1 MRIGIEGQ
9 RLFRKEKHGM
19 DIVAMEIIKNL
30 QLIDSVNEYYIF
42 VKDGEDDAWFEPTK
56 NFHIIR
62 TKKKQYHI
70 WEQLSLPKEVHKYKI
85 DVLHCTSNTAPMF
98 VDAPL
103 VLTLHDIIYLENFK
117 FISYQSTF
125 YQLIGNFY
133 RRWVVPRILK
143 TSKKII
149 TVSNSEKSTIIQK
162 YPQLDGKLEVVYN
175 SYGES
180 FDYHNPEINRAVKV
194 KYHLPDKYLFC
205 LGNTSPKKNLSNILK
220 AYYRYLDR
228 NEEKLPLV
236 LADHSPGDLF
246 LFLNS
251 ANTKYK
257 PYIRF
262 IGYVSNDEIPS
273 IYKNSELFLYPSI
286 RESFG
291 IPILEGM
298 KMGTPVITSNI
309 SCMPEIAGKSA
320 YFVDPFDVES
330 ITKGIEVLLT
340 NSRVKTAIVE
350 RGLQRVKNFSWEKSA
365 RQTLEIYEQVYK
377 DSQQNK
383 KHFSL
388 NLGRKK
394 IEELLH

>member
-30 QLIDSVNEYYIF
+30 QLIDSENQYFIF
-42 VKDGEDDAWFEPTK
+42 VKDGDDDNWFEPTK
-56 NFHIIR
+56 NFNIIR

-70 WEQLSLPKEVHKYKI
+70 WEQFILPKEVHKYKI

-117 FISYQSTF
+117 FISYKASF

-143 TSKKII
+143 KSKIII
-149 TVSNSEKSTIIQK
+149 TVSNTEKSTIVQK
-162 YPQLDGKLEVVYN
+162 YPELSDKLRVIYN
-175 SYGES
+175 SYGEC
-180 FDYHNPEINRAVKV
+180 FDHYSPEKDLAIKK
-194 KYHLPDKYLFC
+194 KYQLPEKYLFC

-220 AYYRYLDR
+220 AYYLYLDR
-228 NEEKLPLV
+228 NEEKIPLV

-251 ANTKYK
+251 SNAKYK
-257 PYIRF
+257 HLIRF
-262 IGYVSNDEIPS
+262 IGYVGNDEIPS

-298 KMGTPVITSNI
+298 KMATPVITSNI
-309 SCMPEIAGKSA
+309 SCMPEIAGRSA

-330 ITKGIEVLLT
+330 IAKGIEVLLK
-340 NSRVKTAIVE
+340 NPRVKNAIVE

-365 RQTLEIYEQVYK
+365 RQTLDIYEEVYK
-377 DSQQNK
+377 ENQNK
-383 KHFSL
+383 KKYFSL
-388 NLGRKK
+388 G
-394 IEELLH
+394 

>member
-1 MRIGIEGQ
+1 
-9 RLFRKEKHGM
+9 
-19 DIVAMEIIKNL
+19 
-30 QLIDSVNEYYIF
+30 
-42 VKDGEDDAWFEPTK
+42 
-56 NFHIIR
+56 
-62 TKKKQYHI
+62 
-70 WEQLSLPKEVHKYKI
+70 
-85 DVLHCTSNTAPMF
+85 
-98 VDAPL
+98 
-103 VLTLHDIIYLENFK
+103 
-117 FISYQSTF
+117 
-125 YQLIGNFY
+125 
-133 RRWVVPRILK
+133 
-143 TSKKII
+143 
-149 TVSNSEKSTIIQK
+149 
-162 YPQLDGKLEVVYN
+162 VVYN

-180 FDYHNPEINRAVKV
+180 FNDYHPEMDQIVKE
-194 KYHLPDKYLFC
+194 KYQLPAKYLFC

-320 YFVDPFDVES
+320 YFVDPFDVKS
-330 ITKGIEVLLT
+330 ITKGIEVLLHNT
-340 NSRVKTAIVE
+340 KVKTAIVE

-365 RQTLEIYEQVYK
+365 RQTLEIYEKVYEE
-377 DSQQNK
+377 SQKRK

-394 IEELLH
+394 IEELFH